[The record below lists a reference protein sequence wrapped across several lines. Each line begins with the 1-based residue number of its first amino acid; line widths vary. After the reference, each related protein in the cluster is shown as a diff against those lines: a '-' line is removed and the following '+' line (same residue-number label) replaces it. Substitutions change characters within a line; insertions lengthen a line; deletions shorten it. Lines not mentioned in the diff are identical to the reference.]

1 MTLDLPR
8 VLTDY
13 SYTYP
18 ESLIAYEPAPE
29 RTASRLLLVRKNPE
43 KGLPRFEDCL
53 FSDLPQVVVENPQ
66 LKKHL
71 LVRNRSKVLP
81 ARFYAH
87 RKTGSRHEIV
97 LIEKV
102 NKRDWRALI
111 RHVFKVK
118 NGEFLKIENSEESVE
133 LIEPGL
139 IRFATDDVSGL
150 MQKVGRMP
158 LPPYIRREE
167 KVEDKNRYQTVWA
180 QGAALSAAAPTAS
193 LHFTEEIWDKVLS
206 LGVQSADAY
215 LHVGRGTFEALRETD
230 LSKVQLHA
238 EAFEV
243 YAEELKKIQNAES
256 VWAVGTTACRLVESI
271 VHLNEKQDFMK
282 SSQQYGEVLQGS
294 TQLFIGPHYE
304 FRKVQALL
312 TNFHLPQSSLLVLV
326 ATFAASWTLAKEA
339 YDHAVAKK
347 YRLFSYGDAS
357 LWI

>member
-1 MTLDLPR
+1 MSDLPF
-8 VLTDY
+8 LLSEY

-29 RTASRLLLVRKNPE
+29 RTASRLLLVRKNPQS
-43 KGLPRFEDCL
+43 GLPRFEDCL
-53 FSDLPQVVVENPQ
+53 FSDLPQIVDENSE

-102 NKRDWRALI
+102 SDRDWRALI

-133 LIEPGL
+133 LLEPGL
-139 IRFATDDVSGL
+139 IRFATEDVSGL

-158 LPPYIRREE
+158 LPPYIRRDE
-167 KVEDKNRYQTVWA
+167 KVEDKERYQTVWA

-193 LHFTEEIWDKVLS
+193 LHFTEEIWDRVLS
-206 LGVQSADAY
+206 CGVSSADAY

-243 YAEELKKIQNAES
+243 QGQELNKIQEAES
-256 VWAVGTTACRLVESI
+256 VWAVGTTACRLVESLA
-271 VHLNEKQDFMK
+271 HLNESQDFMK
-282 SSQQYGEVLQGS
+282 VSQQSADLLQA
-294 TQLFIGPHYE
+294 TTRLFIGPHYK

-326 ATFAASWTLAKEA
+326 ATFAGSWTLAKEA
-339 YDHAVAKK
+339 YAHAVSKN

-357 LWI
+357 LWL